1 MSKSKDK
8 MYGFRFLKTILGGIF
23 KLYYNPKFI
32 GEENIP
38 QDGSIIIVGN
48 HIHVMDQCMPILM
61 TKRPVHYMAKKEYF
75 DDKKV
80 AWFFK
85 LAGCIPVD
93 RSIKDENAKGKALEV
108 LKKGNALGLFP
119 EGTRNTLKK
128 NRIED
133 LYKICSKKYLDRE
146 EFIRKMKKQKASHIN
161 YLEELVKKK
170 TIKKSDMI
178 NNITSADTYLLELV
192 DKGIIEKD
200 EYINYS
206 LLPFKFGAVSMAK
219 KTDSFLIPFGIT
231 GEYKFRSKDLVV
243 RIGKPIKVGDD
254 LELANSELREEVIRL
269 MDKASLK

>member
-8 MYGFRFLKTILGGIF
+8 MYGFRFLKTILGGVF

-38 QDGSIIIVGN
+38 KDGSIIIVGN

-93 RSIKDENAKGKALEV
+93 RSVKDENAKSKALEV

-128 NRIED
+128 DRINS
-133 LYKICSKKYLDRE
+133 LYNMCSKTYLDRDL
-146 EFIRKMKKQKASHIN
+146 FIRKMKKQKASHVN
-161 YLEELVKKK
+161 YLEELVKNK

-178 NNITSADTYLLELV
+178 NNITRADNYLLDLV
-192 DKGIIEKD
+192 DKGIIERED
-200 EYINYS
+200 YVDYS

-254 LELANSELREEVIRL
+254 LELANLELREEVIRL
-269 MDKASLK
+269 MNESSLK

>member
-8 MYGFRFLKTILGGIF
+8 MYGFRFLKAILGGIF

-38 QDGSIIIVGN
+38 ENGSIIIVGN

-93 RSIKDENAKGKALEV
+93 RSIKDENAKGKALDV
-108 LKKGNALGLFP
+108 LKDGNALGLFP

-128 NRIED
+128 NRIDE
-133 LYKICSKKYLDRE
+133 LYNMCSDKYPIRD
-146 EFIRKMKKQKASHIN
+146 EFVQKMKQQKASHIN
-161 YLEELVKKK
+161 YLELLVNNK
-170 TIKKSDMI
+170 TIKENDMI
-178 NNITSADTYLLELV
+178 NNITRANSYLLELV
-192 DKGIIEKD
+192 DDGVIKKD
-200 EYINYS
+200 EYINCN

-254 LELANSELREEVIRL
+254 LELANRELRDEVLRL
-269 MDKASLK
+269 MNESSLK

>member
-1 MSKSKDK
+1 
-8 MYGFRFLKTILGGIF
+8 MYGFRFLKAILGGIF

-38 QDGSIIIVGN
+38 ENGSIIIVGN

-93 RSIKDENAKGKALEV
+93 RSIKDENAKGKALDV
-108 LKKGNALGLFP
+108 LKDGNALGLFP

-128 NRIED
+128 DRIDD
-133 LYKICSKKYLDRE
+133 LYNICSNKYPERDL
-146 EFIRKMKKQKASHIN
+146 FINNMKKQKASHIN
-161 YLEELVKKK
+161 FLEDLVKKK

-178 NNITSADTYLLELV
+178 NNITRADTYLLELV
-192 DKGIIEKD
+192 DKGIVD
-200 EYINYS
+200 RNDYIDYS

-219 KTDSFLIPFGIT
+219 KTDAFLIPFGIS
-231 GEYKFRSKDLVV
+231 GEYKFRSKDLIVK
-243 RIGKPIKVGDD
+243 IGKPIKVGDD

-269 MDKASLK
+269 IDESSLK